1 MVMISDG
8 RLSLGLG
15 EMLVVFDVK
24 RRSRVDVLRQMV
36 VSAD

>member
-15 EMLVVFDVK
+15 EMLVMFDVK
-24 RRSRVDVLRQMV
+24 GGAELLC
-36 VSAD
+36 